1 MRSQYTCTTYD
12 VKSLFLT
19 LILRNRHSN
28 TIICYFSRI
37 KLVPV
42 SNFTE
47 TWALSVVTRKTNPTP
62 AITEYILARTLW
74 HGPKDLKLCDG
85 LWFHG
90 YTIIYKSTYPL
101 PWRCIYINVDI
112 PFILFNHYVY
122 NLTNFFLYSWC
133 SCKQWFW
140 GF

>member
-42 SNFTE
+42 SDFTE
-47 TWALSVVTRKTNPTP
+47 TRALSVVTRKTNLTP
-62 AITEYILARTLW
+62 AITEYILARALW
-74 HGPKDLKLCDG
+74 HGPKDFKLCDG
-85 LWFHG
+85 LWFRG

-122 NLTNFFLYSWC
+122 NLTNFFSI
-133 SCKQWFW
+133 FVV
-140 GF
+140 